1 MEKLELENHFNE
13 SHQPQYNEM
22 TFADSHATFRML
34 TNAHNLNAV
43 TVTLALLPLNQDP
56 GRPGAGLGLACW
68 WLILFLK
75 GHTMLSKVVWK
86 QGLLLNFT
94 LVFICRCTRLL
105 FNFSNIVV

>member
-56 GRPGAGLGLACW
+56 GRPGAGLGPCLLVADF
-68 WLILFLK
+68 ILE
-75 GHTMLSKVVWK
+75 GSHYAV
-86 QGLLLNFT
+86 
-94 LVFICRCTRLL
+94 
-105 FNFSNIVV
+105 